1 MVNGDLMGIHMDFM
15 VILMFQT
22 INQHWS
28 HFGISVSS
36 QYGTQS
42 LFFAVH
48 SIEMAESCENPLVCS
63 LNHVVS
69 RKSPL

>member
-1 MVNGDLMGIHMDFM
+1 MVDGDLIGIHMDFM

-22 INQHWS
+22 TNQYRS

-42 LFFAVH
+42 LFFAVP
-48 SIEMAESCENPLVCS
+48 SIEMAESCEIPLVCS

-69 RKSPL
+69 RKSPV